1 MQPIKTKKIYEEI
14 TDHIINRVKQG
25 ELVSGDRLESVE
37 KLAEAFDVSRSA
49 VREAL
54 SGLRAMGLVEM
65 RQGEGTFITSFDAS
79 SFSLPAVTALI
90 MKRNDLKELAQ
101 VRRMLEIGTVG
112 LAAENRTESDLDS
125 LYEALKLMPNAK
137 GERELGEQAD
147 LAFHLAIAEA
157 TQNKM
162 LMNLQKSVADITLE
176 SMRET
181 RRVVLYT
188 EDGVDRLYREH
199 EQIYDAIKNQDADK
213 AQAAMRHHLVLVEEV
228 LSEYI
233 D

>member
-112 LAAENRTESDLDS
+112 LAAENRTESDLNS
-125 LYEALKLMPNAK
+125 LYEALKLMPSAK

>member
-1 MQPIKTKKIYEEI
+1 
-14 TDHIINRVKQG
+14 
-25 ELVSGDRLESVE
+25 
-37 KLAEAFDVSRSA
+37 
-49 VREAL
+49 
-54 SGLRAMGLVEM
+54 
-65 RQGEGTFITSFDAS
+65 
-79 SFSLPAVTALI
+79 SLPAVTALI

-125 LYEALKLMPNAK
+125 LYESLKLMPCAK

-147 LAFHLAIAEA
+147 LAFQLAVTEA
-157 TQNKM
+157 TQNRM
-162 LMNLQKSVADITLE
+162 FMSLQISVGDIRLE

>member
-1 MQPIKTKKIYEEI
+1 KKIYEEI

-79 SFSLPAVTALI
+79 SFSLPAVKALI

-125 LYEALKLMPNAK
+125 LYEALKLMRNAK
-137 GERELGEQAD
+137 GQREVGEQAD
-147 LAFHLAIAEA
+147 LAFHVAIAEA
-157 TQNKM
+157 TQKQM
-162 LMNLQKSVADITLE
+162 MMKRQKSVADIIVE

-181 RRVVLYT
+181 RRVVLYK

>member
-125 LYEALKLMPNAK
+125 LYEALKLMPSAK

>member
-1 MQPIKTKKIYEEI
+1 PIKTKKIYEEI
-14 TDHIINRVKQG
+14 TDHIITGVKEG

-37 KLAEAFDVSRSA
+37 KLAEAFGVPRSA

-65 RQGEGTFITSFDAS
+65 RRGEGTFITSFDAS
-79 SFSLPAVTALI
+79 SFSLPAVPALI
-90 MKRNDLKELAQ
+90 MKRNDVKELAQ

-181 RRVVLYT
+181 R
-188 EDGVDRLYREH
+188 
-199 EQIYDAIKNQDADK
+199 
-213 AQAAMRHHLVLVEEV
+213 
-228 LSEYI
+228 
-233 D
+233 

>member
-125 LYEALKLMPNAK
+125 LYEALKLMSNAK

-188 EDGVDRLYREH
+188 EDGVDRLYKEH
-199 EQIYDAIKNQDADK
+199 EQIYDAIKNQDVEK
-213 AQAAMRHHLVLVEEV
+213 AQTAMRHHLVLVEEV

>member
-137 GERELGEQAD
+137 GERELGEQAN

>member
-112 LAAENRTESDLDS
+112 LAAENRTGSDLDA
-125 LYEALKLMPNAK
+125 LYDALKLMPDAK
-137 GERELGEQAD
+137 GERELGAQAD

-181 RRVVLYT
+181 RWVVLYT
-188 EDGVDRLYREH
+188 E
-199 EQIYDAIKNQDADK
+199 
-213 AQAAMRHHLVLVEEV
+213 
-228 LSEYI
+228 
-233 D
+233 

>member
-37 KLAEAFDVSRSA
+37 KLAEAFGVSRSA

-90 MKRNDLKELAQ
+90 MKSKDLKELAQ

-199 EQIYDAIKNQDADK
+199 EQIYNAIKNQDIEK
-213 AQAAMRHHLVLVEEV
+213 AQTAMRHHLVLVEEV

>member
-1 MQPIKTKKIYEEI
+1 
-14 TDHIINRVKQG
+14 
-25 ELVSGDRLESVE
+25 
-37 KLAEAFDVSRSA
+37 
-49 VREAL
+49 
-54 SGLRAMGLVEM
+54 
-65 RQGEGTFITSFDAS
+65 
-79 SFSLPAVTALI
+79 
-90 MKRNDLKELAQ
+90 
-101 VRRMLEIGTVG
+101 
-112 LAAENRTESDLDS
+112 
-125 LYEALKLMPNAK
+125 KLMPCAK

-162 LMNLQKSVADITLE
+162 LMNLQKSVADVTLE

-188 EDGVDRLYREH
+188 EDGVDSLYREH
-199 EQIYDAIKNQDADK
+199 EQSYDAMKNQDADK

>member
-199 EQIYDAIKNQDADK
+199 EQIYNAIKNQDIEK

>member
-101 VRRMLEIGTVG
+101 VRRMLEIETVG
-112 LAAENRTESDLDS
+112 LAAENRTESDLNPIND
-125 LYEALKLMPNAK
+125 ALNFMPRGKGARKL
-137 GERELGEQAD
+137 REQAD
-147 LAFHLAIAEA
+147 LACHLAIADA
-157 TQNKM
+157 KHNKM
-162 LMNLQKSVADITLE
+162 LMNLQQGVADFTLE
-176 SMRET
+176 FVRET
-181 RRVVLYT
+181 RRVVVYT

-199 EQIYDAIKNQDADK
+199 EQIYNAIKNQDIEK

>member
-1 MQPIKTKKIYEEI
+1 
-14 TDHIINRVKQG
+14 
-25 ELVSGDRLESVE
+25 
-37 KLAEAFDVSRSA
+37 
-49 VREAL
+49 
-54 SGLRAMGLVEM
+54 
-65 RQGEGTFITSFDAS
+65 
-79 SFSLPAVTALI
+79 
-90 MKRNDLKELAQ
+90 
-101 VRRMLEIGTVG
+101 
-112 LAAENRTESDLDS
+112 
-125 LYEALKLMPNAK
+125 MPSAK

-147 LAFHLAIAEA
+147 LAFHLAISEA

-199 EQIYDAIKNQDADK
+199 EQIYDEIKNLDADK
-213 AQAAMRHHLVLVEEV
+213 AKADMIHLLVLVEEV

>member
-1 MQPIKTKKIYEEI
+1 MKLNRPTALKASLKPSKSIPLLHLVIDLSIRLDFLTECYKLRIVMRPIKTKKIYEEI

-90 MKRNDLKELAQ
+90 MKRNDLKELA
-101 VRRMLEIGTVG
+101 
-112 LAAENRTESDLDS
+112 
-125 LYEALKLMPNAK
+125 
-137 GERELGEQAD
+137 
-147 LAFHLAIAEA
+147 
-157 TQNKM
+157 
-162 LMNLQKSVADITLE
+162 
-176 SMRET
+176 
-181 RRVVLYT
+181 
-188 EDGVDRLYREH
+188 
-199 EQIYDAIKNQDADK
+199 
-213 AQAAMRHHLVLVEEV
+213 
-228 LSEYI
+228 
-233 D
+233 